1 VPRTIHV
8 VTHPEATHH
17 VDGLVGGQFDSD
29 LTHAGLADAQAIG
42 AALRARV
49 PAGGDICL
57 VSSDL
62 RRTWQTALAIAEH
75 LDVVPVADPRLR
87 EKSYGEAEGRSQA
100 WLDERFVPPPATG
113 ERMHHHEG
121 IRGSETR
128 AQLATRAYAAL
139 ERVLAQEVEH
149 HVVVTHGYAAQ
160 LFIAG
165 WLGLPIEAAG
175 LVGFAL
181 TSGGITELH
190 QNDRLH
196 NRALVRLNDTTHLTT
211 R

>member
-1 VPRTIHV
+1 
-8 VTHPEATHH
+8 
-17 VDGLVGGQFDSD
+17 
-29 LTHAGLADAQAIG
+29 
-42 AALRARV
+42 
-49 PAGGDICL
+49 
-57 VSSDL
+57 
-62 RRTWQTALAIAEH
+62 
-75 LDVVPVADPRLR
+75 
-87 EKSYGEAEGRSQA
+87 
-100 WLDERFVPPPATG
+100 
-113 ERMHHHEG
+113 MHHDEG

-196 NRALVRLNDTTHLTT
+196 NRALVRLNDTTHLTA